1 MKIGFL
7 SVGTEILLG
16 DTVNTNL
23 TNLGKRLYDAGFKLN
38 KEITIS
44 DNEKEIHDAI
54 TYLLESCDVVVTS
67 GGLGPTEDDITKEV
81 ISNSLSLDL
90 ELDENHVEWMKERW
104 KSRGLIMPE
113 TNIKQ
118 AYIPV
123 GSEKLINTQ
132 GTAPGIRI
140 SKDDKEIF
148 IFPGPPREFIPLV
161 EDELLPYLTENF
173 EKNDTDYQFV
183 MLFNQAESSLAAEID
198 KFKPEGLD
206 IAYLASRGII
216 KLRFDRNSVSK
227 NEFDTFINKIDEIFS
242 DDILAYENISV
253 EKALGSLL
261 AKNDIKVSFVESIT
275 GGLLSSLLV
284 KNPGISKNFIGSDIV
299 YGNQAKSILLN
310 DNDIDFENW
319 EELCVIL
326 THSSLEKY
334 KTDICL
340 TILGEAG
347 PLSSSQYSVGTIFI
361 CISNGDKTVI
371 TDHKMNGN
379 REEILQRSANKAQ
392 WELIKFIK
400 NLY

>member
-23 TNLGKRLYDAGFKLN
+23 TNLGKRLYDAGFQLN

-54 TYLLESCDVVVTS
+54 THLLESCEVVVTS

-90 ELDENHVEWMKERW
+90 ELDESHVEWMKERW

-140 SKDDKEIF
+140 SKNDKEIF

-161 EDELLPYLTENF
+161 EDELLPYLSTNF

-183 MLFNQAESSLAAEID
+183 MFFNQAESSLAAEID

-206 IAYLASRGII
+206 IAYLASKGII
-216 KLRFDRNSVSK
+216 KLRIDRNSVSK
-227 NEFDTFINKIDEIFS
+227 NEFDKFINKIDEIFS
-242 DDILAYENISV
+242 EDILAYENISV
-253 EKALGSLL
+253 EKSLGSLI
-261 AKNDIKVSFVESIT
+261 AKNDLTISFVESIT

-284 KNPGISKNFIGSDIV
+284 KNPGISKYFIGTDVV
-299 YGNQAKSILLN
+299 YGNLAKSKLLN

-319 EELCVIL
+319 EELVVNL

-347 PLSSSQYSVGTIFI
+347 PLSSSKYPVGTLFI
-361 CISNGDKTVI
+361 CISNGEKTVI
-371 TDHKMNGN
+371 TDHKMNGS

-392 WELIKFIK
+392 WELIKFVK

>member
-1 MKIGFL
+1 M
-7 SVGTEILLG
+7 
-16 DTVNTNL
+16 
-23 TNLGKRLYDAGFKLN
+23 YDAGFKLN

-227 NEFDTFINKIDEIFS
+227 NEFDKFINKIDEIFS

>member
-90 ELDENHVEWMKERW
+90 ELDESHVEWMKERW
-104 KSRGLIMPE
+104 KSRGLIMPK

-140 SKDDKEIF
+140 SKNDKKIF

-161 EDELLPYLTENF
+161 EDELLPYLSENF
-173 EKNDTDYQFV
+173 EKNDTDYKFI
-183 MLFNQAESSLAAEID
+183 MFFNQAESSLAAEID
-198 KFKPEGLD
+198 KFKPQGLD

-227 NEFDTFINKIDEIFS
+227 NEFDKFINKIDEIFS

-261 AKNDIKVSFVESIT
+261 AQNEIKVSFVESIT

-284 KNPGISKNFIGSDIV
+284 KNPGISKYFIGSDVV

-310 DNDIDFENW
+310 DSDIDFENW
-319 EELCVIL
+319 EELCLNL

-347 PLSSSQYSVGTIFI
+347 PLSSSKYAVGTIFI

-371 TDHKMNGN
+371 TDHKLNGN

>member
-81 ISNSLSLDL
+81 ISNSLSLEL
-90 ELDENHVEWMKERW
+90 ELDETHVEWMKERW

-140 SKDDKEIF
+140 SKNDKEIF

-161 EDELLPYLTENF
+161 EDELLPYLSDNF
-173 EKNDTDYQFV
+173 EKNDTDYQFI
-183 MLFNQAESSLAAEID
+183 MFFNQAESSLAAEID

-227 NEFDTFINKIDEIFS
+227 SDFDIFIDKIDEIFS

-284 KNPGISKNFIGSDIV
+284 KNPGISKYFIGSDIV

>member
-90 ELDENHVEWMKERW
+90 ELDESHVDWMKERW

-140 SKDDKEIF
+140 SKNDKEIF

-161 EDELLPYLTENF
+161 EDELLPYLSENF
-173 EKNDTDYQFV
+173 EKNDTDYQFI
-183 MLFNQAESSLAAEID
+183 MFFNQAESSLAAEID

-227 NEFDTFINKIDEIFS
+227 NEFDKFINKIDEIFS

-253 EKALGSLL
+253 EKALGSLV

-284 KNPGISKNFIGSDIV
+284 KNPGISKYFIGSDVV

-319 EELCVIL
+319 EELCVNL

-347 PLSSSQYSVGTIFI
+347 PLSSSKYSVGTIFI

>member
-23 TNLGKRLYDAGFKLN
+23 TNLGKRLYDAGFQLN

-54 TYLLESCDVVVTS
+54 TYLLESCEVVVTS

-90 ELDENHVEWMKERW
+90 ELDESHVEWMKERW

-118 AYIPV
+118 AYIPA

-161 EDELLPYLTENF
+161 EDELLPYLSTNF

-183 MLFNQAESSLAAEID
+183 MFFNQAESSLAAEID

-206 IAYLASRGII
+206 IAYLASKGII
-216 KLRFDRNSVSK
+216 KLRIDRNSVSK
-227 NEFDTFINKIDEIFS
+227 NEFDKFINKIDEIFS
-242 DDILAYENISV
+242 EDILAYENISV
-253 EKALGSLL
+253 EKSLGSLI
-261 AKNDIKVSFVESIT
+261 AKNDLTISFVESIT

-284 KNPGISKNFIGSDIV
+284 KNPGISKYFIGTDVV
-299 YGNQAKSILLN
+299 YGNLAKSKLLN

-319 EELCVIL
+319 EELVVNL

-347 PLSSSQYSVGTIFI
+347 PLSSSKYPVGTLFI
-361 CISNGDKTVI
+361 CISNGEKTVI
-371 TDHKMNGN
+371 TDHKMNGI

-392 WELIKFIK
+392 WELIKFVK

>member
-90 ELDENHVEWMKERW
+90 ELDESHVEWMKERW

-118 AYIPV
+118 AYIPK

-227 NEFDTFINKIDEIFS
+227 SDFDIFIDKIDEIFS

-319 EELCVIL
+319 EELCVNL
-326 THSSLEKY
+326 NHSSLEKY

>member
-1 MKIGFL
+1 
-7 SVGTEILLG
+7 
-16 DTVNTNL
+16 
-23 TNLGKRLYDAGFKLN
+23 
-38 KEITIS
+38 
-44 DNEKEIHDAI
+44 
-54 TYLLESCDVVVTS
+54 
-67 GGLGPTEDDITKEV
+67 
-81 ISNSLSLDL
+81 
-90 ELDENHVEWMKERW
+90 
-104 KSRGLIMPE
+104 MPE

-118 AYIPV
+118 AYIPT

-161 EDELLPYLTENF
+161 EDELLPYLAENF

-227 NEFDTFINKIDEIFS
+227 IDFDIFINKIDEIFS

-253 EKALGSLL
+253 EKALGSLV

-284 KNPGISKNFIGSDIV
+284 KNPGISKYFIGSDIV

-319 EELCVIL
+319 EELCVNL

-347 PLSSSQYSVGTIFI
+347 PLSSSKYSVGTIFI

>member
-1 MKIGFL
+1 MKIGLL

-23 TNLGKRLYDAGFKLN
+23 TNLGKRLYDAGFQLN
-38 KEITIS
+38 TEITTS

-54 TYLLESCDVVVTS
+54 TYLLESCDVVITS

-90 ELDENHVEWMKERW
+90 ELDESHVEWMKERW

-118 AYIPV
+118 AYIPA

-161 EDELLPYLTENF
+161 EDELLPYLSENF

-183 MLFNQAESSLAAEID
+183 MFFNQAESSLAAEID

-216 KLRFDRNSVSK
+216 KLRLDRNSVSK
-227 NEFDTFINKIDEIFS
+227 NEFDKFIKKIDEIFS
-242 DDILAYENISV
+242 EDILAYENISV
-253 EKALGSLL
+253 EKALGSLI
-261 AKNDIKVSFVESIT
+261 AKNDITISFVESMT
-275 GGLLSSLLV
+275 GGLLSSFLV
-284 KNPGISKNFIGSDIV
+284 KNPGISKYFYGADVV
-299 YGNQAKSILLN
+299 YSNEAKSILLA
-310 DNDIDFENW
+310 DNDIDLESW
-319 EELCVIL
+319 EELCVNL

-347 PLSSSQYSVGTIFI
+347 PLSSSKYPVGTLFI
-361 CISNGDKTVI
+361 CISNGDKTVL

>member
-81 ISNSLSLDL
+81 ISNSLSLKL
-90 ELDENHVEWMKERW
+90 ELDETHVEWMKERW

-140 SKDDKEIF
+140 SKNDKEIF

-161 EDELLPYLTENF
+161 EDELLPYLSDNF
-173 EKNDTDYQFV
+173 EKNDTDYQFI
-183 MLFNQAESSLAAEID
+183 MFFNQAESSLAAEID

-227 NEFDTFINKIDEIFS
+227 NDFDIFIDKIDEIFS

-347 PLSSSQYSVGTIFI
+347 PLSSSKYSVGTIFI

>member
-81 ISNSLSLDL
+81 IANSLSLDL

-161 EDELLPYLTENF
+161 EDELLPYLSDNF
-173 EKNDTDYQFV
+173 EKNDTDYQFI
-183 MLFNQAESSLAAEID
+183 MFFNQAESSLAAEID

-227 NEFDTFINKIDEIFS
+227 NEFDKFINKIDEIFS
-242 DDILAYENISV
+242 EDILAYENISV
-253 EKALGSLL
+253 EKALGSLV

-284 KNPGISKNFIGSDIV
+284 KNPGISKYFIGSDVV

-319 EELCVIL
+319 EELCVSL

-347 PLSSSQYSVGTIFI
+347 PLSSSKYSVGTIFI

>member
-90 ELDENHVEWMKERW
+90 ELDESHVEWMKERW

-161 EDELLPYLTENF
+161 EDELLPYLSTNF

-183 MLFNQAESSLAAEID
+183 MFFNQAESSLAAEID

-206 IAYLASRGII
+206 IAYLASKGII
-216 KLRFDRNSVSK
+216 KLRIDRNSVSK
-227 NEFDTFINKIDEIFS
+227 NEFDKFINKIDEIFS
-242 DDILAYENISV
+242 EDILAYENISV
-253 EKALGSLL
+253 EKSLGSLI
-261 AKNDIKVSFVESIT
+261 AKNDLTISFVESIT

-284 KNPGISKNFIGSDIV
+284 KNPGISKYFIGTDVV
-299 YGNQAKSILLN
+299 YGNLAKSKLLN

-319 EELCVIL
+319 EELVVNL

-347 PLSSSQYSVGTIFI
+347 PLSSSKYPVGTLFI
-361 CISNGDKTVI
+361 CISNGEKTVI
-371 TDHKMNGN
+371 TDHKMNGS

>member
-7 SVGTEILLG
+7 TIGTEILLG

-23 TNLGKRLYDAGFKLN
+23 TNLGKRLYDAGFKLD
-38 KEITIS
+38 KEITIA
-44 DNEKEIHDAI
+44 DNEEEITDAMSF
-54 TYLLESCDVVVTS
+54 LLDRCDVIVTS

-81 ISNSLSLDL
+81 ISKSLSLEL
-90 ELDENHVEWMKERW
+90 ELDETHLEWMRERW
-104 KSRGLIMPE
+104 KSRGLIMPD

-118 AYIPV
+118 AFIPS

-140 SKDDKEIF
+140 SNKGKEIF
-148 IFPGPPREFIPLV
+148 ILPGPPREFVPLV
-161 EDELLPYLTENF
+161 EDELLPFLSENF
-173 EKNDTDYQFV
+173 EKNDMDYQFV
-183 MLFNQAESSLAAEID
+183 LFFNQAESSLAAEID

-206 IAYLASRGII
+206 IAYLASKGII

-227 NEFDTFINKIDEIFS
+227 NDFDNFINKIDEVFS

-253 EKALGSLL
+253 EKVLGSLI

-284 KNPGISKNFIGSDIV
+284 KNPGISKYFYGSDVV
-299 YGNQAKSILLN
+299 YTNEAKAILLK
-310 DNDIDFENW
+310 DEQTDFENW
-319 EELCVIL
+319 EELCHSL
-326 THSSLEKY
+326 TFSSLDKY
-334 KTDICL
+334 DTDISL

-347 PLSSSQYSVGTIFI
+347 PLSSSKYSVGTIFI

-371 TDHKMNGN
+371 SDHKMNGN
-379 REEILQRSANKAQ
+379 RDEILQRSANKAQ

>member
-23 TNLGKRLYDAGFKLN
+23 TNLGKRLYDAGFQLN

-44 DNEKEIHDAI
+44 DNEKEIHDSI

-90 ELDENHVEWMKERW
+90 ELDESHVEWMKERW

-140 SKDDKEIF
+140 SKNDKEIF

-161 EDELLPYLTENF
+161 EDELLPYLSENF
-173 EKNDTDYQFV
+173 EKNDTDYQFI
-183 MLFNQAESSLAAEID
+183 MFFNQAESSLAAEID

-216 KLRFDRNSVSK
+216 KLRFDRNSVNKSD
-227 NEFDTFINKIDEIFS
+227 FDIFIDKIDEIFS

-284 KNPGISKNFIGSDIV
+284 KNPGISKYFIGSDIV

-319 EELCVIL
+319 EELCVNL
-326 THSSLEKY
+326 NHSSLEKY

-347 PLSSSQYSVGTIFI
+347 PLSSSKHSVGTIFI

>member
-23 TNLGKRLYDAGFKLN
+23 TNIGKKLYDAGFKLH

-54 TYLLESCDVVVTS
+54 IYLLESCDVVVTS

-90 ELDENHVEWMKERW
+90 ELDESHVEWMKERW

-118 AYIPV
+118 AYVPT

-227 NEFDTFINKIDEIFS
+227 SDFDIFIDKIDEIFS

-319 EELCVIL
+319 EELCVSL

>member
-7 SVGTEILLG
+7 TIGTEILLG

-23 TNLGKRLYDAGFKLN
+23 TNLGKSLYDAGFKLD
-38 KEITIS
+38 KEITIA
-44 DNEKEIHDAI
+44 DNEEEITDAMSF
-54 TYLLESCDVVVTS
+54 LLDRCDVIVTS

-81 ISNSLSLDL
+81 ISKSLSLEL
-90 ELDENHVEWMKERW
+90 ELDETHLEWMRERW
-104 KSRGLIMPE
+104 KSRGLIMPD

-118 AYIPV
+118 AFIPS

-140 SKDDKEIF
+140 SNNGKEIF
-148 IFPGPPREFIPLV
+148 ILPGPPREFVPLV
-161 EDELLPYLTENF
+161 EDELLPFLSENF
-173 EKNDTDYQFV
+173 EKNDMDYQFV
-183 MLFNQAESSLAAEID
+183 LFFNQAESSLAAEID

-206 IAYLASRGII
+206 IAYLASKGII

-227 NEFDTFINKIDEIFS
+227 NDFDNFINKIDEVFS

-253 EKALGSLL
+253 EKVLGSLI
-261 AKNDIKVSFVESIT
+261 AKNDIKVSYVESIT

-284 KNPGISKNFIGSDIV
+284 KNSGISKYFYGSDVV
-299 YGNQAKSILLN
+299 YTNEAKAILLK
-310 DNDIDFENW
+310 DEQPDFENW
-319 EELCVIL
+319 EELCHSL
-326 THSSLEKY
+326 TFSSLDKY
-334 KTDICL
+334 ETDISL

-347 PLSSSQYSVGTIFI
+347 PLSSSKYSVGTIFI

-371 TDHKMNGN
+371 SDHKMNGN
-379 REEILQRSANKAQ
+379 RDEILQRSANKAQ

>member
-54 TYLLESCDVVVTS
+54 TYLLESCDVIVTS

-90 ELDENHVEWMKERW
+90 ELDESHVEWMKERW

-123 GSEKLINTQ
+123 GSEKLTNTQ
-132 GTAPGIRI
+132 GTAPGIRV
-140 SKDDKEIF
+140 SKNDKKIF

-161 EDELLPYLTENF
+161 EDELLPFLSENF
-173 EKNDTDYQFV
+173 EKNDTDYQFI
-183 MLFNQAESSLAAEID
+183 MFFNQAESSLAAEID

-227 NEFDTFINKIDEIFS
+227 NEFDKFINKIDEIFS

-261 AKNDIKVSFVESIT
+261 AKNDIKFSFVESIT

-284 KNPGISKNFIGSDIV
+284 KNPGISKYFIGSDIV

-319 EELCVIL
+319 EELCVNL
-326 THSSLEKY
+326 TLSSLQKY

-347 PLSSSQYSVGTIFI
+347 PISSSKYSVGTIFI

-379 REEILQRSANKAQ
+379 REEILQRTANKAQ

>member
-227 NEFDTFINKIDEIFS
+227 NDFDIFIDKIDEIFS

-379 REEILQRSANKAQ
+379 RDEILQRSANKAQ

>member
-1 MKIGFL
+1 MKIGLL

-81 ISNSLSLDL
+81 IANSLSLDL

-227 NEFDTFINKIDEIFS
+227 NDFDIFIDKIDEIFS

>member
-1 MKIGFL
+1 
-7 SVGTEILLG
+7 
-16 DTVNTNL
+16 
-23 TNLGKRLYDAGFKLN
+23 
-38 KEITIS
+38 
-44 DNEKEIHDAI
+44 
-54 TYLLESCDVVVTS
+54 
-67 GGLGPTEDDITKEV
+67 LGPTEDDITKEV

-90 ELDENHVEWMKERW
+90 ELDESHVDWMKERW

-140 SKDDKEIF
+140 SKNDKEIF

-161 EDELLPYLTENF
+161 EDELLPYLSENF
-173 EKNDTDYQFV
+173 EKHDTDYQFI
-183 MLFNQAESSLAAEID
+183 MFFNQAESSLAAEID

-227 NEFDTFINKIDEIFS
+227 SDFDIFIDKIDEIFS

-253 EKALGSLL
+253 EKALGSLV

-284 KNPGISKNFIGSDIV
+284 KNPGISKYFIGSDVV

-319 EELCVIL
+319 EELCVNL

-347 PLSSSQYSVGTIFI
+347 PLSSSKYSVGTIFI

>member
-1 MKIGFL
+1 M
-7 SVGTEILLG
+7 
-16 DTVNTNL
+16 
-23 TNLGKRLYDAGFKLN
+23 
-38 KEITIS
+38 
-44 DNEKEIHDAI
+44 
-54 TYLLESCDVVVTS
+54 
-67 GGLGPTEDDITKEV
+67 GPTEDDITKEV

-227 NEFDTFINKIDEIFS
+227 SDFDIFIDKIDEIFS

-284 KNPGISKNFIGSDIV
+284 KNPGISKYFIGSDIV

-319 EELCVIL
+319 EELCVNL

>member
-227 NEFDTFINKIDEIFS
+227 NDFDIFIDKIDEIFS

>member
-54 TYLLESCDVVVTS
+54 IYLLESCDVVVTS

-81 ISNSLSLDL
+81 ISNSLSLEL
-90 ELDENHVEWMKERW
+90 ELDESHVEWMKERW

-118 AYIPV
+118 AYIPK

-227 NEFDTFINKIDEIFS
+227 SDFDIFIDKIDEIFS

-299 YGNQAKSILLN
+299 YGNQAKSLLLN